1 MSNMSEHASIFSL
14 YSLSYPEEME
24 AVRLT
29 YPSPSP
35 IDYNKVASV
44 DAIKPEA
51 ELQLG
56 AYDSFYVFKE

>member
-1 MSNMSEHASIFSL
+1 MSNMSEHASISSL

-24 AVRLT
+24 AIRLT